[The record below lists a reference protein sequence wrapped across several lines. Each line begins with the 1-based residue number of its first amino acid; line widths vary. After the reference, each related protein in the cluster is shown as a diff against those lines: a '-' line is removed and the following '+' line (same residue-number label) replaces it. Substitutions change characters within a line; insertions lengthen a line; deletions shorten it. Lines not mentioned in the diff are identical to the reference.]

1 MPPPSWL
8 PKQSTSRP
16 DVASEDGG
24 KGEGLSPD
32 KSKMNTPLAAML
44 PPELANVDVTSLFP
58 EFKHGKV
65 SGFCRLSAVA

>member
-8 PKQSTSRP
+8 PKQSTSRS
-16 DVASEDGG
+16 DVAGEDARDGG
-24 KGEGLSPD
+24 KGDGLSPD

-65 SGFCRLSAVA
+65 LWSL